1 SQWPLKRESLQQAH
15 ILVAEQLK
23 QGHLKP
29 STSPWN
35 TPIFVIKKKSGK
47 YRLLH
52 DLRAVNEQM
61 HAMGALQPGLPN
73 PALIPE
79 NWLLLIIDL
88 KDCFF
93 TIALHQ
99 QDTQR
104 FAFTLPAINRESPDE
119 RYEWTVLPQGMRNSP
134 TLCQLFVSAALQ
146 PLRDLWSE
154 VVIYHYM
161 DDILFAQRTEFTDEQ
176 IQQIYRTLKTQHLE
190 IGPEKIQ
197 RTAPWRYLDLKL
209 TEQVVTPQKIE
220 LNTTLQT
227 LNDAQRLLGDLQWLK
242 PIVGIPNH
250 LLAALRP
257 LLKG

>member
-23 QGHLKP
+23 QGHLRP

-47 YRLLH
+47 YRLRH

-61 HAMGALQPGLPN
+61 EAMGALQPGLPN

-79 NWLLLIIDL
+79 KWPLLIIDL

-146 PLRDLWSE
+146 PLRAQWPH

-161 DDILFAQRTEFTDEQ
+161 DDILFAQKTEFTNEQ
-176 IQQIYRTLKTQHLE
+176 IQHIYQTLKAQRLE
-190 IGPEKIQ
+190 IAPEKIQ
-197 RTAPWRYLDLKL
+197 RSAPWRYLGL
-209 TEQVVTPQKIE
+209 TLTAQIITPQK
-220 LNTTLQT
+220 LVLSVNLKT